1 MADPLVNDLGTRLR
15 ARDPGTAAEL
25 FRRYTGR
32 LIALARSRLS
42 GKLAKRIDAEDV
54 VQSAYRSF
62 FSGASAGEYEVRQGA
77 DLWGLLATITLRKL
91 RRQVQHHSA
100 QKRSMR
106 KEQDFDG
113 PDGQYALQAEL
124 LTQEPSPVEALALVD
139 QLEQLMRQLGPLQRR
154 MVELRLQ
161 GHNLDEIAAQ
171 TQRCRRTV
179 CRSLEQVRNQ
189 LARDQAVQTES

>member
-1 MADPLVNDLGTRLR
+1 MADSLANDLGARLR
-15 ARDPGTAAEL
+15 ARDAAAAEEV

-42 GKLAKRIDAEDV
+42 AKLAKRIDAEDI

-62 FSGASAGEYEVRQGA
+62 FSGASAGQLEVRQGA

-91 RRQVQHHSA
+91 RRQVQQHSA

-106 KEQDFDG
+106 KEQNFEN
-113 PDGQYALQAEL
+113 PDGVFTLPAEV

-139 QLEQLMRQLGPLQRR
+139 QVEQVMRQLNPLQRR

-161 GHNLDEIAAQ
+161 GHNLDEIAVQ

-179 CRSLEQVRNQ
+179 CRILEHVRNQ
-189 LARDQAVQTES
+189 AREQLLQIES